1 MITCKI
7 VAYLFSL
14 AVGYWV
20 LALADKEKNLTKKI
34 GKWIGWIIIVVSV
47 CGMLCATA
55 FCMKCC
61 GGGKCNMTK
70 WGCPMGSKGMM
81 DCPGKM
87 GEMGKMR
94 HQGMRDDSNRME
106 DQGMTEEK
114 KQTE

>member
-20 LALADKEKNLTKKI
+20 LTLADKEKNLNRKI

-55 FCMKCC
+55 FCMKCRA
-61 GGGKCNMTK
+61 GANCNMPK
-70 WGCPMGSKGMM
+70 WGHTMGSSGMM
-81 DCPGKM
+81 GAPGKK
-87 GEMGKMR
+87 GDFGTMR
-94 HQGMRDDSNRME
+94 RPGMRSGSDRMDDSTAKDN
-106 DQGMTEEK
+106 QEES
-114 KQTE
+114 E

>member
-20 LALADKEKNLTKKI
+20 LTLADKEKNTNKTI

-47 CGMLCATA
+47 CGMLCAAT

-61 GGGKCNMTK
+61 AGGKRNMTM
-70 WGCPMGSKGMM
+70 WGCPMGGPGMM
-81 DCPGKM
+81 GAPGKM
-87 GEMGKMR
+87 GEPGKMR
-94 HQGMRDDSNRME
+94 RSDRMDDSNRTN
-106 DQGMTEEK
+106 DQGTAEEK
-114 KQTE
+114 ESAE